1 MLHAMSTFTSKTPDQ
16 VAQETQ
22 AYIAAWDIL
31 NNYKNNETTLVE
43 IIKNLILAGTPNQQM

>member
-1 MLHAMSTFTSKTPDQ
+1 MHIMSTFTSKTPDQ

-31 NNYKNNETTLVE
+31 NNFKNNETTLVE
-43 IIKNLILAGTPNQQM
+43 IIKNLILAGTPNQQL

>member
-1 MLHAMSTFTSKTPDQ
+1 MHSMSTYTSKTPDQ

-43 IIKNLILAGTPNQQM
+43 IIKNLILAGTPNQQL